1 MEYPKINEEIL
12 KNFSYEIIERITR
25 FVIHLEEIEKQ
36 FYLDDTNA
44 KDKLIFI
51 DNYKESLFKILS
63 ISVLKLKN
71 NDGFADLKGNSNHFE
86 ILRKSLVAINEL
98 HSKWLSIL
106 PRPSEPVELNRFK
119 RVIYKQIVQL
129 DKNKDEI
136 KPEISISINEELGE
150 EINLDPLGVFK
161 EETIN
166 SLIRDY
172 NLNCKVSIKELS
184 KDVEKKEF
192 QLHIT
197 IPRIDAANTYRW
209 SSLIHEMAHSL
220 MDDVVFD
227 GNSIEDDF
235 LKFIDND
242 RFIID
247 FFKPT
252 GREDL
257 DFSPN
262 NLTLRH
268 WLTECWCDLFAC
280 ILIGPSFYFS
290 QYLAFLNEPSHEFIK
305 HPPASFRLYLIE
317 SIISGRFHG
326 QLYELLES
334 KYIGVCDDLILALQI
349 NSPLQIA
356 RDKDIGRV
364 TNYFKQYFKKH
375 FFSYENKILIEGNER
390 LNAKLE
396 VLVKKYVT
404 VHPEIIKN
412 LVYRLNQGLPIP
424 SVKIENDINDFEEIP
439 TYVQEI
445 FLASWITRND
455 ILKKDILERIGT
467 IELNESNE
475 SIIAFYKDFIE
486 MPIKRHDQAVLKS
499 LQVSEWFDFFNK
511 EKPRKETITVFK
523 PVETTDL
530 TLSLSGILV
539 DQEIKKLILCDE
551 LKIIPL
557 MNMQEQI
564 GTTSLDIRLG
574 TSFQLFSPDQYGMID
589 FTEISNDKSF
599 ATLSKR
605 VNLDF
610 IEGITIAPG
619 QFLLGH
625 SMEYIKLPD
634 YISGNLEGRS
644 SFARLGIEIHM
655 TAGFIDPG
663 FEGVITFEIF
673 NAGANTVKL
682 YPGMRIAQM
691 RFEKNNIPKTTYE
704 KQHTVKYKGLLE
716 HNVSRQS
723 RDSEVELIREA
734 RKKTGIF
741 K

>member
-1 MEYPKINEEIL
+1 
-12 KNFSYEIIERITR
+12 
-25 FVIHLEEIEKQ
+25 
-36 FYLDDTNA
+36 
-44 KDKLIFI
+44 
-51 DNYKESLFKILS
+51 
-63 ISVLKLKN
+63 
-71 NDGFADLKGNSNHFE
+71 
-86 ILRKSLVAINEL
+86 
-98 HSKWLSIL
+98 
-106 PRPSEPVELNRFK
+106 
-119 RVIYKQIVQL
+119 
-129 DKNKDEI
+129 
-136 KPEISISINEELGE
+136 LGE

-166 SLIRDY
+166 SLIREY
-172 NLNCKVSIKELS
+172 NLNCEFSIKEFS
-184 KDVEKKEF
+184 KEQEKKEF

-220 MDDVVFD
+220 MDDIVFD
-227 GNSIEDDF
+227 GKDIEDDF

-242 RFIID
+242 QFIID
-247 FFKPT
+247 FFKAPDN
-252 GREDL
+252 GNV
-257 DFSPN
+257 DFSPDE
-262 NLTLRH
+262 LTLRH

-334 KYIGVCDDLILALQI
+334 NYIGVCDDLVIALQS
-349 NSPLQIA
+349 NNPLQFTH
-356 RDKDIGRV
+356 DNDVGRV
-364 TNYFKQYFKKH
+364 TNFFKQYFKKH
-375 FFSYENKILIEGNER
+375 FFSYENKILIEGNEG

-396 VLVKKYVT
+396 VLVKKYVS
-404 VHPEIIKN
+404 VDPEIIKH
-412 LVYRLNQGLPIP
+412 LVNRLNHGLPIP

-455 ILKKDILERIGT
+455 ILKKDILEKIET
-467 IELNESNE
+467 TELNESKV
-475 SIIAFYKDFIE
+475 SIVDFYKNFIE

-511 EKPRKETITVFK
+511 EKPRSENVTIFRPNGASDK
-523 PVETTDL
+523 A
-530 TLSLSGILV
+530 LSPDGILV
-539 DQEIKKLILCDE
+539 DQEIYELILRDE

-557 MNMQEQI
+557 MNWQEQI

-589 FTEISNDKSF
+589 FTEISNDKSYESF
-599 ATLSKR
+599 SKR

-634 YISGNLEGRS
+634 YICGNLEGRS

-682 YPGMRIAQM
+682 YPGMRVAQM

-723 RDSEVELIREA
+723 RDSEVEMIRDA
-734 RKKTGIF
+734 RKKTDIF